1 MLSQPPTD
9 VDMQKLT
16 ALRNRVGLILFTS
29 WYASERFF
37 SVEKYGKIM
46 QKSFYLPDR
55 SLSCGKRNI
64 WGQCHLTSV
73 MIFLCS
79 SILYEVLCV
88 VVLTIQSPLNQ
99 LWAKWI
105 RHYSPCSLG
114 IILDIRWLGACSVPF
129 FSANACSVA
138 STIISST
145 SIVRLSEAMAK
156 PGRGGC
162 GCPTSARRNRQGQF
176 LVQTAKH
183 RMFYMGTRTCHSGWF
198 PMKWRDTAW
207 LININESWSG
217 HAMEDNYLPLL
228 VSAQAKS
235 MSHA

>member
-1 MLSQPPTD
+1 MIRIWKIFFPWKNMVKSCKSPFICQTD
-9 VDMQKLT
+9 HFLV
-16 ALRNRVGLILFTS
+16 
-29 WYASERFF
+29 ERK
-37 SVEKYGKIM
+37 KYLGTVPSNFCDDIFVLE
-46 QKSFYLPDR
+46 SFMRCCVWLCWPSSLL
-55 SLSCGKRNI
+55 SLSYELNESAI
-64 WGQCHLTSV
+64 TLLAVWELSLTSGDLV
-73 MIFLCS
+73 RVQYHFFL
-79 SILYEVLCV
+79 
-88 VVLTIQSPLNQ
+88 
-99 LWAKWI
+99 
-105 RHYSPCSLG
+105 
-114 IILDIRWLGACSVPF
+114 
-129 FSANACSVA
+129 ANACSVA

-156 PGRGGC
+156 PGQGGC